1 MNIGIAHVAVYASDL
16 EATKDFYVKYFNGKC
31 GERYENQDGFSSYF
45 VSFGDTVR
53 LEVMHS
59 LHLKRQQ
66 IDEYASG
73 WSHVAFSVGIKK
85 PSCRLRKRSQA
96 PGMRYTARQG
106 KPGMDILK
114 AAWPIRTEIGSRL
127 QYNPPQIDF

>member
-45 VSFGDTVR
+45 VSFGNTVR

-73 WSHVAFSVGIKK
+73 WSHVAFSVGDKETVMSITEKITSAGYALYS
-85 PSCRLRKRSQA
+85 PPRETGDGYFESCVADPDGNRV
-96 PGMRYTARQG
+96 
-106 KPGMDILK
+106 
-114 AAWPIRTEIGSRL
+114 EIT
-127 QYNPPQIDF
+127 I